1 MSHDSLTKFDQ
12 PLRAELRPS
21 RVLLSG
27 FGLAYLLV
35 ALVWLWVP
43 LTWPSRLTVLVLLA
57 GHFVLLY
64 GLHIRPSRRRAVRAL
79 SWDLARG
86 WRLRCPGG
94 QWCPARLLLPA
105 FVSHRLVAV
114 RFRVGRFSTRRVV
127 VVADRLSEDDFRRL
141 RVRLLQS
148 AADG

>member
-1 MSHDSLTKFDQ
+1 MLHDSLTKFEQ
-12 PLRAELRPS
+12 PLRAELKPS

-27 FGLAYLLV
+27 FGLAYLLG
-35 ALVWLWVP
+35 ALVWLSVP
-43 LTWPSRLTVLVLLA
+43 VTWPGRLTVLVLLA

-64 GLHIRPSRRRAVRAL
+64 GVHIKPSRRRAVRAL
-79 SWDLARG
+79 SWDSARG
-86 WRLRCPGG
+86 WRLCCRGA
-94 QWCPARLLLPA
+94 QWLPARLLLPV

-114 RFRVGRFSTRRVV
+114 RFRTGGFSTRRVV

-148 AADG
+148 ASEN

>member
-1 MSHDSLTKFDQ
+1 MSQDSLTKFDQ

-21 RVLLSG
+21 KVLLSA
-27 FGLAYLLV
+27 FGLAYLSV

-43 LTWPSRLTVLVLLA
+43 LSWPGRLTVLVLLA

-64 GLHIRPSRRRAVRAL
+64 GLHIKPSRRRAVCAL
-79 SWDLARG
+79 SWDSARG
-86 WRLRCPGG
+86 WRLRCRGG

-105 FVSHRLVAV
+105 FVSYRLVAV
-114 RFRVGRFSTRRVV
+114 RFRVGRFSCRRVV